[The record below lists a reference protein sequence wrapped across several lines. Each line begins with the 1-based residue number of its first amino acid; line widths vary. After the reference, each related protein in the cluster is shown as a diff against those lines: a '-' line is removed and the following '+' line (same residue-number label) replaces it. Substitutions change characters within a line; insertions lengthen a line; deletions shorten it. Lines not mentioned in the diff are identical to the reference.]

1 MNTNAAL
8 SLIAICCL
16 ALGSCAT
23 PTVQAKEATETG
35 TRATPFLLFQ
45 GEKAEEAMD
54 FYIGLFEDG
63 EIVSI
68 ERYGPDG
75 PGTEGTVY
83 QAEFRVAG
91 QSVRVTDSIGPHAF
105 DFTPSWSFFV
115 DCTSEE
121 EVEEL
126 VAALV
131 EGGSTMMP
139 LGEYGW
145 SRKFAW
151 VQDRFGISWQI
162 NLPFAEG

>member
-1 MNTNAAL
+1 MNRLATL
-8 SLIAICCL
+8 SLFSVG
-16 ALGSCAT
+16 ALILTACAT
-23 PTVQAKEATETG
+23 PTMEEAVESEPV

-45 GEKAEEAMD
+45 GGKAEEAMD
-54 FYIGLFEDG
+54 FYTGLFADG
-63 EIVSI
+63 EILSI

-75 PGTEGTVY
+75 PGAEGTVY

-91 QSVRVTDSIGPHAF
+91 QSVRVTDSIAPHAF

-121 EVEEL
+121 DIEAL
-126 VAALV
+126 VAALE
-131 EGGSTMMP
+131 EGGMTMMP

-162 NLPFAEG
+162 NLPLEEG